1 MAIIY
6 SYPNLPLSEL
16 NSVDTFTI
24 NATNTNGEIITNTVS
39 LSNLATYIT
48 NTGTGSGTTN
58 KIVKFTDGANGLLGD
73 SIMTESTG
81 LIDLAGQFVSTSSPT
96 LTQLA
101 PVSGIKAI
109 LNGTTAA
116 PNVALY
122 GESKNT
128 GSIQA
133 NSNYGLYAKG
143 EFEGTA
149 GFTGFVIGGNLEA
162 RYDGSGTNG
171 ANATMY
177 GSFSL
182 ARATSAANGT
192 ISYMIGA
199 DNVAKIEGAN
209 VTANNLQGAH
219 TGVSLTDG
227 TAGNVI
233 VQILDFDGTGGTVTG
248 DLSYLQIQN
257 DTMPTVSGTSRAI
270 NSLSVLPSLFTGQV
284 EIPLVPTINAHAT
297 SKQYVDQQIS
307 SVVSGL
313 VFQSTWDARTQAQ
326 GGLAGDAG
334 NPDLSDASKKV
345 VGHYYVVSVAGN
357 ATPNGAGQEPSS
369 WNVGDWCIY
378 VEQGATDRWEKL
390 DQTFVS
396 GAGAAGQVT
405 FWNSQNEVAGDNNF
419 FWDNTN
425 KRLGI
430 GTTSPESNLE
440 VSDSTQATGATLS
453 ITNAHIGSWVTGDK
467 IGSIDFRIDDTSTTQ
482 PVRAKIHAE
491 GKTTG
496 TYPSDSQ
503 LVFSTTNGNT
513 ISEKMLIDSAGDV
526 GIGTLPHTAGNTWRT
541 FYVGSSATI
550 LSRQAASGAD
560 TIFGNNS
567 YIDSSNVDKRITT
580 GGASRIFMNQDVF
593 RFQRAVS
600 DSGDTTI
607 SWSESMRIDSLGNV
621 GIGTTSPGQK
631 LDVTGGGV
639 KIQSDGAAAA
649 GAYLELK
656 HPSNNATDV
665 CATINLTNSVGGYAS
680 IIGGTTGANNT
691 GYIEFKTDNA
701 GTQETVLTL
710 NGDNSATFAGAV
722 TVKSGNKLIL
732 NRPNNAVASEIST
745 DASGTMILNSVNDE
759 GFKFQNAG
767 TTFLTLDTSDEATF
781 AGKVNVAGSTNNESA
796 LNVLTQSGSIGSIG
810 FETGS
815 EVTGIISSATELMEF
830 RVGDGVGIGDAK
842 QLTIDTNGI
851 EVQSRALFGTTGI
864 PNGTSVYGSGFIP
877 GSNDRMFLNLAT
889 SSTSTKEH
897 LQFFNPNGKVGT
909 IKTLNSATQFNTSSD
924 YRLKKDLKDFDGLDK
939 VSKIPVYDFKWKV
952 DDSSSYGVMAH
963 ELQDI
968 LPDAVSGEK
977 DGEEMQGVDYS
988 KIVPLLIKS
997 IQELEAK
1004 VKILENK

>member
-73 SIMTESTG
+73 SIMTESTD

-96 LTQLA
+96 LTQGA
-101 PVSGIKAI
+101 PVSGIKAT

-128 GSIQA
+128 GGIQA

-149 GFTGFVIGGNLEA
+149 GFTGFIIGGNLEA

-313 VFQSTWDARTQAQ
+313 VFQSTWDARTQAE

-345 VGHYYVVSVAGN
+345 IGHYYVVSTAGS
-357 ATPNGAGQEPSS
+357 ATPNGAGTEPSS

-396 GAGAAGQVT
+396 GAGTAGQVT

-430 GTTSPESNLE
+430 GTTVPEYSLDVSN
-440 VSDSTQATGATLS
+440 SARINSLS
-453 ITNAHIGSWVTGDK
+453 SNSVQLIIDNSNTVDAGTETSEIRFRHYRSYVPGINDAGSV
-467 IGSIDFRIDDTSTTQ
+467 I
-482 PVRAKIHAE
+482 V
-491 GKTTG
+491 GKE
-496 TYPSDSQ
+496 
-503 LVFSTTNGNT
+503 
-513 ISEKMLIDSAGDV
+513 EKWD
-526 GIGTLPHTAGNTWRT
+526 
-541 FYVGSSATI
+541 
-550 LSRQAASGAD
+550 ASGD
-560 TIFGNNS
+560 RNS
-567 YIDSSNVDKRITT
+567 YMSFGTRKGTEGVTEKIRIDSS
-580 GGASRIFMNQDVF
+580 
-593 RFQRAVS
+593 
-600 DSGDTTI
+600 
-607 SWSESMRIDSLGNV
+607 GNV
-621 GIGTTSPGQK
+621 GIGTSSPTVK
-631 LDVTGGGV
+631 LDVNSGT
-639 KIQSDGAAAA
+639 
-649 GAYLELK
+649 
-656 HPSNNATDV
+656 
-665 CATINLTNSVGGYAS
+665 TNSVARFESTDSVARIILKDNSGEAHLSAS
-680 IIGGTTGANNT
+680 GDDMVFSTSSSGSERMRITSAGNVGIGTDSPAAKLDVDTGTIQVSSSGTKQLSFGTDAT
-691 GYIEFKTDNA
+691 IEFGSDSNIQVRRSGSSLQFKTGGSEVMRIDSSGNVGIGLSNPGYKLEVA
-701 GTQETVLTL
+701 EDT
-710 NGDNSATFAGAV
+710 NSTADLLMLKNSDATYSQSWGFQSDTNKDLVITGSSGSGGIKFVTGSRGATF
-722 TVKSGNKLIL
+722 T
-732 NRPNNAVASEIST
+732 E
-745 DASGTMILNSVNDE
+745 
-759 GFKFQNAG
+759 
-767 TTFLTLDTSDEATF
+767 
-781 AGKVNVAGSTNNESA
+781 KVNVAGSTNNESA

-815 EVTGIISSATELMEF
+815 EVTGIISSSTDLMEF

-842 QLTIDTNGI
+842 QLTIANNAT
-851 EVQSRALFGTTGI
+851 LFGTTGI
-864 PNGTSVYGSGFIP
+864 PNGTSIYGSAFIS
-877 GSNDRMFLNLAT
+877 GSSDRMFLNLAT
-889 SSTSTKEH
+889 SSTATKEH

-977 DGEEMQGVDYS
+977 DGEEMQEVDYS

>member
-73 SIMTESTG
+73 SIMTESTD

-96 LTQLA
+96 LTQGA
-101 PVSGIKAI
+101 PVSGIKAT

-128 GSIQA
+128 GGIQA

-149 GFTGFVIGGNLEA
+149 GFTGFIIGGNLEA

-313 VFQSTWDARTQAQ
+313 VFQSTWDARTQAE

-334 NPDLSDASKKV
+334 DPDLSAPAKKV
-345 VGHYYVVSVAGN
+345 VGHYYVVSTAGS
-357 ATPNGAGQEPSS
+357 ATPNGAGTEPSS

-396 GAGAAGQVT
+396 GAGTAGQVT

-430 GTTSPESNLE
+430 GTTVPEYSLDVSN
-440 VSDSTQATGATLS
+440 SARINSLS
-453 ITNAHIGSWVTGDK
+453 SNSVQLIIDNSNTADAGTETSEIRFRHYRTYVPGINDAGSV
-467 IGSIDFRIDDTSTTQ
+467 I
-482 PVRAKIHAE
+482 V
-491 GKTTG
+491 GKE
-496 TYPSDSQ
+496 
-503 LVFSTTNGNT
+503 
-513 ISEKMLIDSAGDV
+513 EKWD
-526 GIGTLPHTAGNTWRT
+526 
-541 FYVGSSATI
+541 
-550 LSRQAASGAD
+550 ASGD
-560 TIFGNNS
+560 RNS
-567 YIDSSNVDKRITT
+567 YMSFGTRKGTEGVTEKIRIDSS
-580 GGASRIFMNQDVF
+580 
-593 RFQRAVS
+593 
-600 DSGDTTI
+600 
-607 SWSESMRIDSLGNV
+607 GNV
-621 GIGTTSPGQK
+621 GIGTDSPDVKLHVDGGANSEVLKIEADSDPFIRWVEGGTDVGFLQFKGDEAFLSNQGNGTFFFRTNNSNRMVITGGGNVGVGTSSPTVK
-631 LDVTGGGV
+631 LDVNSGT
-639 KIQSDGAAAA
+639 
-649 GAYLELK
+649 
-656 HPSNNATDV
+656 
-665 CATINLTNSVGGYAS
+665 TNSVARFES
-680 IIGGTTGANNT
+680 TDSVARIIL
-691 GYIEFKTDNA
+691 K
-701 GTQETVLTL
+701 
-710 NGDNSATFAGAV
+710 DNSGEAYLSASGDDMVFSTSSSGSERMRITSAGNVGIGLSNPGYKLEVAEDTNSTADLLMLKNSDATYSQSWGFQSDTNKDLVITGSSGSGGIKFVTGSRGATF
-722 TVKSGNKLIL
+722 T
-732 NRPNNAVASEIST
+732 E
-745 DASGTMILNSVNDE
+745 
-759 GFKFQNAG
+759 
-767 TTFLTLDTSDEATF
+767 
-781 AGKVNVAGSTNNESA
+781 KVNVAGSTNNESA

-815 EVTGIISSATELMEF
+815 EITGIISSNTELMEF
-830 RVGDGVGIGDAK
+830 RVGDGIGMSSPK
-842 QLTIDTNGI
+842 QLKIDDNGI
-851 EVQSRALFGTTGI
+851 EVTGDVEVTNSSDGLI
-864 PNGTSVYGSGFIP
+864 LKSPNGTKYRVTVSNGGTLSV
-877 GSNDRMFLNLAT
+877 
-889 SSTSTKEH
+889 
-897 LQFFNPNGKVGT
+897 
-909 IKTLNSATQFNTSSD
+909 SA
-924 YRLKKDLKDFDGLDK
+924 
-939 VSKIPVYDFKWKV
+939 V
-952 DDSSSYGVMAH
+952 
-963 ELQDI
+963 
-968 LPDAVSGEK
+968 
-977 DGEEMQGVDYS
+977 
-988 KIVPLLIKS
+988 
-997 IQELEAK
+997 
-1004 VKILENK
+1004 

>member
-73 SIMTESTG
+73 SIMTESTD

-96 LTQLA
+96 LTQGA
-101 PVSGIKAI
+101 PVSGIKAT

-128 GSIQA
+128 GGIQA

-149 GFTGFVIGGNLEA
+149 GFTGFIIGGNLEA

-313 VFQSTWDARTQAQ
+313 VFQSTWDARTQAE

-345 VGHYYVVSVAGN
+345 VGHYYVVSTAGS
-357 ATPNGAGQEPSS
+357 ATPNGAGTEPSS

-396 GAGAAGQVT
+396 GAGTAGQVT

-430 GTTSPESNLE
+430 GTTVPEYSLDVSN
-440 VSDSTQATGATLS
+440 SARINSLS
-453 ITNAHIGSWVTGDK
+453 SNSVQLIIDNSNTVDAGTETSEIRFRHYRSYVPGINDAGSV
-467 IGSIDFRIDDTSTTQ
+467 I
-482 PVRAKIHAE
+482 V
-491 GKTTG
+491 GKE
-496 TYPSDSQ
+496 
-503 LVFSTTNGNT
+503 
-513 ISEKMLIDSAGDV
+513 EKWD
-526 GIGTLPHTAGNTWRT
+526 
-541 FYVGSSATI
+541 
-550 LSRQAASGAD
+550 ASGD
-560 TIFGNNS
+560 RNS
-567 YIDSSNVDKRITT
+567 YMSFGTRKGTEGVTEKIRIDSS
-580 GGASRIFMNQDVF
+580 
-593 RFQRAVS
+593 
-600 DSGDTTI
+600 
-607 SWSESMRIDSLGNV
+607 GNV
-621 GIGTTSPGQK
+621 GIGTDSPDVKLHVDGGANSEVLKIEADSDPFIRWVEGGTDVGFLQFKGDEAFLSNQGNGTFFFRTNNSNRMVITGGGNVGVGTSSPTVK
-631 LDVTGGGV
+631 LDVNSGT
-639 KIQSDGAAAA
+639 
-649 GAYLELK
+649 
-656 HPSNNATDV
+656 
-665 CATINLTNSVGGYAS
+665 TNSVARFESTDSVARIILKDNSGEAYLSASGDDMVFSTSSSGSERMRITSAGNVGIGLSNPGYKLEVAEDTNSTADLLMLKNSDATYSQSWGFQSDTNKDLVITGSSGSGGIKFVTGSRGATFTGS
-680 IIGGTTGANNT
+680 VVIDDGVGRMTLSSTSGENRIQSTTTGFGAYEKLAFT
-691 GYIEFKTDNA
+691 ADDYEFK
-701 GTQETVLTL
+701 L
-710 NGDNSATFAGAV
+710 
-722 TVKSGNKLIL
+722 GN
-732 NRPNNAVASEIST
+732 
-745 DASGTMILNSVNDE
+745 
-759 GFKFQNAG
+759 
-767 TTFLTLDTSDEATF
+767 ATF

-815 EVTGIISSATELMEF
+815 EITGIISSNTELMEF
-830 RVGDGVGIGDAK
+830 RVGDGIGMSSPK
-842 QLTIDTNGI
+842 QLKIDDNGI
-851 EVQSRALFGTTGI
+851 EVTGDVEVTNSSDGLI
-864 PNGTSVYGSGFIP
+864 LKSPNGTKYRVTVSNGGTLSV
-877 GSNDRMFLNLAT
+877 
-889 SSTSTKEH
+889 
-897 LQFFNPNGKVGT
+897 
-909 IKTLNSATQFNTSSD
+909 SA
-924 YRLKKDLKDFDGLDK
+924 
-939 VSKIPVYDFKWKV
+939 V
-952 DDSSSYGVMAH
+952 
-963 ELQDI
+963 
-968 LPDAVSGEK
+968 
-977 DGEEMQGVDYS
+977 
-988 KIVPLLIKS
+988 
-997 IQELEAK
+997 
-1004 VKILENK
+1004 